1 MATKTISRKT
11 VRSIQNEALR
21 ALHERGHFTS
31 LERHY
36 MEVDHCQCGGF
47 LSRGNVICD
56 DCARKLARRKS
67 K

>member
-1 MATKTISRKT
+1 MATTVSRKT

-31 LERHY
+31 LERHQ
-36 MEVDHCQCGGF
+36 MEVDHCQCGNVLF
-47 LSRGNVICD
+47 RGNVICEN
-56 DCARKLARRKS
+56 CARKLARRKS